1 MRIASDDRRAW
12 WLALLLLCAT
22 LTAPLLLVDV
32 PPLLDYPNHL
42 ARMVLLAWP
51 HDPILSRLATPH
63 WAIIPDLAIDLV
75 LPPLL
80 HVLPVHVAGRIVVAC
95 IVLLPVLGTAA
106 YSRAVF
112 GEISWWT
119 LAVGLIAYN
128 ETFLLG
134 FLNFTASIG
143 LALLLAAAWVRWRDT
158 KPELTVAL
166 TGLGTIA
173 VFFCHLMGLAFLAV
187 LLGSDEAAR
196 VWQRRPMILR
206 QVLHRVARLALVFLP
221 AAALYASSPLSHVG
235 NAIEY
240 LSLHDKAS
248 LLLAPFVNYD
258 PTLDVVTA
266 AAVSLF
272 LAFAL
277 LTRCCRAGAGSGI
290 AMVAFV
296 LLFAIAPSAAKGAQ
310 NIDARFVI
318 MLATLLFAG
327 IQPQRLPRA
336 MAAAAAVG
344 FAGLFVTRMTILAMA
359 WHASAID
366 VAELR
371 ASIAPVPPGA
381 TVFVTSVSTAEAPH
395 YWHDAPRW
403 RRLSDGQRVDAQ
415 MPGLLLI
422 ERHAFWPFLFDNASQ
437 QPIEQQPEYRALAE
451 HVGAMPDHDAFT
463 TPNAIDLC
471 GFDYMLLLDAGGE
484 RDVAHFGG
492 GRLALLTHTDFAAL
506 YRVQPKPRGCSGT

>member
-1 MRIASDDRRAW
+1 M
-12 WLALLLLCAT
+12 

-51 HDPILSRLATPH
+51 HDPILSRFTTPH

-80 HVLPVHVAGRIVVAC
+80 HGLPVHVAGRIVVAC

-106 YSRAVF
+106 YSRAVL
-112 GEISWWT
+112 GRESWWA

-128 ETFLLG
+128 ETVLLG

-143 LALLLAAAWVRWRDT
+143 LALLLAAAWIRWRDT
-158 KPELTVAL
+158 RPGWIVVLTAS
-166 TGLGTIA
+166 GASA
-173 VFFCHLMGLAFLAV
+173 VFFCHLMGLIFLAV
-187 LLGSDEAAR
+187 LLGGCEVAR
-196 VWQRRPMILR
+196 AWQQRPTTPR
-206 QVLHRVARLALVFLP
+206 QVLRDVALLVLVFLP

-235 NAIEY
+235 NGIEY
-240 LSLHDKAS
+240 LSLPDKAS

-258 PTLDVVTA
+258 LTLDVITA
-266 AAVSLF
+266 VAVVLF

-277 LTRCCRAGAGSGI
+277 LTRCCRVEAAAGI
-290 AMVAFV
+290 ALAAFL
-296 LLFAIAPSAAKGAQ
+296 LLFAIAPAAAKGAQ
-310 NIDARFVI
+310 NIDVRFVV
-318 MLATLLFAG
+318 MLALLLFAG

-336 MAAAAAVG
+336 VAAAAVVG
-344 FAGLFVTRMTILAMA
+344 FAGLFVARMTILAMA
-359 WHASAID
+359 WHGSAID

-371 ASIAPVPPGA
+371 AAIAPVPPGA
-381 TVFVTSVSTAEAPH
+381 TVFVTSVSPEEAPQ

-403 RRLSDGQRVDAQ
+403 RRLSNGQRVDAQ

-437 QPIEQQPEYRALAE
+437 QPIEQQPKYRALAE
-451 HVGAMPDHDAFT
+451 HVGSMPDHDAFA
-463 TPNAIDLC
+463 TPTAVDLC
-471 GFDYMLLLDAGGE
+471 GFDYVLLLDAGGE
-484 RDVAHFGG
+484 PDLAHFAAA
-492 GRLALLTHTDFAAL
+492 RLALLTHTDFAAL
-506 YRVQPKPRGCSGT
+506 YRVQSKPRECGGT